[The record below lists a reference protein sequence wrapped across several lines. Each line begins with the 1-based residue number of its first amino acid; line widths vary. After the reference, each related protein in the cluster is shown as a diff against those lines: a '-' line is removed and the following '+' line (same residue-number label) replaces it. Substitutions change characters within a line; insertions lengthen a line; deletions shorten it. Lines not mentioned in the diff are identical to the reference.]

1 MKATPL
7 LHQKITLKHSDDL
20 RTAILEVVVWN
31 VGPSRDYPEGIKFR
45 AWFSE
50 KGKTIFGVDN
60 HKPKG
65 PHLHI
70 REVEVGYVFRGL
82 DALMEDVIAMIKKE
96 GFEI

>member
-1 MKATPL
+1 MKATQL
-7 LHQKITLKHSDDL
+7 LHQKITLKHEDGI
-20 RTAILEVVVWN
+20 RTAILEIVVWQ
-31 VGPSRDYPEGIKFR
+31 VSASKDYPEGLKFR

-50 KGKTIFGVDN
+50 NGQTIFGLDN

-65 PHLHI
+65 PHLHV

-82 DALMEDVIAMIKKE
+82 DALMEDVVAMIKKD